1 MRHSPPAAPS
11 LSPISIARAS
21 RFSSLN
27 VSRTASPT
35 CAGSGW
41 ETCEVAWRK
50 PFSWQSLSIVSEVTT
65 AESGTP
71 PKVFEP
77 RSRNRTFSSFPAS
90 AAGTPMTRSRISPRA
105 MSAISWIPSTGAYPA
120 RRILHGQVDRLRDD
134 RPARRKGKADAPAR
148 AARPRRSQADA

>member
-1 MRHSPPAAPS
+1 MGNMRGRVEKAF
-11 LSPISIARAS
+11 L
-21 RFSSLN
+21 
-27 VSRTASPT
+27 
-35 CAGSGW
+35 
-41 ETCEVAWRK
+41 VAVA
-50 PFSWQSLSIVSEVTT
+50 LDGSEVTT

-77 RSRNRTFSSFPAS
+77 RTRNRTFSSFPAS

-120 RRILHGQVDRLRDD
+120 RRILHGQVDRLRDG

-148 AARPRRSQADA
+148 AARPSRSQADAQRKIRMAAARNAAGEAAQEPAAS